1 MFKNFKPKWI
11 EKWPRSL
18 SKVVSWRVT
27 VTMSNLL
34 GAWWASGN
42 LSAGLTFAAYAIVAN
57 STLYYIHE
65 RGWNR
70 VAWAKDISKKK

>member
-1 MFKNFKPKWI
+1 MFLKLKNKWI

-27 VTMSNLL
+27 VTFSNLL

-42 LSAGLTFAAYAIVAN
+42 LASGLSFAAYAIVAN
-57 STLYYIHE
+57 SILYYLHE
-65 RGWNR
+65 RSWNKIG
-70 VAWAKDISKKK
+70 WAKDINRKS